1 MYVLRRRTR
10 IEIWAPAKLN
20 LFLEVLG
27 RRDDGFHEIETLMV
41 PISLFD
47 TLRLSTREDNQIE
60 FCCQWLPGYGRA
72 QDESEL
78 PTDDSNLVVKALMK
92 LRERSG
98 CTLGINVELAK
109 GIPMAAGLGGGSSD
123 AAAALVG
130 ANLLWNLGWST
141 KQLAE
146 VAAEIGSDVP
156 YFLHGSASVCR
167 GRGEV
172 VDPLTDQLRLDLVVV
187 RPPSGLSTPA
197 VYRHTTIPSEPNRI
211 ANLLESWQDQKH
223 RCVSRHM
230 FNRLQPAAAEVSPW
244 IGRLTT
250 EFDRVDVIGHQMS
263 GSGSSYFGVCRS
275 ARHAKRISS
284 VLQSR
289 NLGHVILRYDRDR
302 VDTSV
307 GRSKPQLEET
317 GPWKSL
323 KYESS

>member
-47 TLRLSTREDNQIE
+47 KLHLSARKDKQIE
-60 FCCQWLPGYGRA
+60 FRCEWLPGHRRA
-72 QDESEL
+72 QNLSDL
-78 PTDDSNLVVKALMK
+78 PTDETNLVVKALQK

-98 CTLGINVELAK
+98 CSSGISVELAK
-109 GIPMAAGLGGGSSD
+109 GIPIAAGLGGGSSD
-123 AAAALVG
+123 AAAALIG
-130 ANLLWNLGWST
+130 ANLLWNLGWTT

-156 YFLHGSASVCR
+156 YFLFGRASVCR
-167 GRGEV
+167 GRGEL
-172 VDPLTDQLRLDLVVV
+172 VDPLTDQLRMDLVVV
-187 RPPSGLSTPA
+187 RPPTGLSTPA
-197 VYRHTTIPSEPNRI
+197 VYRHTTIPSQPNRV
-211 ANLLESWQDQKH
+211 AALLDSWRKQNH
-223 RCVSRHM
+223 RCVSGHM

-244 IGRLTT
+244 IGRLKA

-263 GSGSSYFGVCRS
+263 GSGSSYFGLCHS
-275 ARHAKRISS
+275 ARHARRVSS

-289 NLGHVILRYDRDR
+289 NLGRVIRATT
-302 VDTSV
+302 V
-307 GRSKPQLEET
+307 T
-317 GPWKSL
+317 GSMPALDGASHN
-323 KYESS
+323 

>member
-47 TLRLSTREDNQIE
+47 TLTLSAREDNQIQ
-60 FCCQWLPGYGRA
+60 FDGQWLPGYGRA
-72 QDESEL
+72 QDLSEL
-78 PTDDSNLVVKALMK
+78 PTDDSNLVVKALQK

-98 CTLGINVELAK
+98 CRLGIRVALAK
-109 GIPMAAGLGGGSSD
+109 AIPMAAGLGGGSSD

-130 ANLLWNLGWST
+130 ANLLWKLGWTT
-141 KQLAE
+141 KQLAD

-156 YFLHGSASVCR
+156 YFLYGSASVCR

-172 VDPLTDQLRLDLVVV
+172 VDPLPDRLRLDLVVV

-197 VYRHTTIPSEPNRI
+197 VYRHTTIPSKPNRI
-211 ANLLESWQDQKH
+211 AALLHSWRDQSH
-223 RCVSRHM
+223 RSVSRHM

-244 IGRLTT
+244 IGRLEA
-250 EFDRVDVIGHQMS
+250 EFDRIDVIGHQMS
-263 GSGSSYFGVCRS
+263 GSGSSYFGLCQS
-275 ARHAKRISS
+275 ARHAQRVSS

-289 NLGHVILRYDRDR
+289 NLGR
-302 VDTSV
+302 VFRATTVSGSIPALDGASHNERRL
-307 GRSKPQLEET
+307 GR
-317 GPWKSL
+317 GNH
-323 KYESS
+323 